1 MARDIMKKYT
11 TQSLVT
17 LPAGVRLELSKPQ
30 AQAREY
36 ALLRLGK
43 TGHVYLTTAP
53 VQFKAGEV
61 IGCEND
67 VPKALAALVE
77 AAPVKKDVPSTPAPT
92 PTE

>member
-30 AQAREY
+30 ALAREY
-36 ALLRLGK
+36 ALHRLGK
-43 TGHVYLTTAP
+43 TGNLYLTIAP

-61 IGCEND
+61 IGCESD

-77 AAPVKKDVPSTPAPT
+77 AAPVKKDVPSAP
-92 PTE
+92 PSAASE